1 MGVALKKAAGRRV
14 ARWYIF
20 KQKIPIWAYIGGP
33 WNGKCWYFYGIWNN
47 ESPFGTFCGHL
58 VYIFPFWY
66 VLPSKI
72 WQPWP
77 AVVPSHDFT
86 IIRVTK

>member
-1 MGVALKKAAGRRV
+1 LPDGIFSNKKYQFGLTLEGLGMENV
-14 ARWYIF
+14 GIF
-20 KQKIPIWAYIGGP
+20 MV
-33 WNGKCWYFYGIWNN
+33 IWNI

-58 VYIFPFWY
+58 VNIFPFWY